1 VLDEP
6 TATLDPCA
14 ARDIIELVQR
24 AKARGKAVLFS
35 THRMEEAEFLCCRLL
50 FLRGGKIVARG
61 TADELRRASGQATL
75 TDAFLHFASGGA

>member
-1 VLDEP
+1 
-6 TATLDPCA
+6 
-14 ARDIIELVQR
+14 
-24 AKARGKAVLFS
+24 
-35 THRMEEAEFLCCRLL
+35 MEEAEFLCCRLL